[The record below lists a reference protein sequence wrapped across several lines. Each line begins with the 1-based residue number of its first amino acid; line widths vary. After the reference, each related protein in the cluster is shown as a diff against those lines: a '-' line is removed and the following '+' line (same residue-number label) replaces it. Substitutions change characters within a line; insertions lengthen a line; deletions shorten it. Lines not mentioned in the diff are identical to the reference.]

1 MFKKCNKDLDE
12 QKNYILIKKKL
23 RKNKFDSIV

>member
-12 QKNYILIKKKL
+12 QKKYILIKKKTK
-23 RKNKFDSIV
+23 KNKFDSIV